1 MQGSVIQS
9 FESVAVST
17 RIRLARNFREYPFP
31 NLLIKSPHAEEMSEE
46 MVSILCAELDPID
59 DFVLYHIKDLS
70 DDDAAFLKERNL
82 VSRDLILNRRI
93 SAALVSEDES
103 ISVMINEEDHVRE
116 QYFMKGFDLE
126 KAYERVAGIDD
137 VISECIPFA
146 FDEQF
151 GYLTACPTNL
161 GTGLRASVML
171 FLPAV
176 SRRGLMR
183 RISSDLARGGL
194 TVRGAFGE
202 GSGNEGDLF
211 QISNEMTLG
220 HSEEVILRQV
230 DQAVSTMVELEIRER
245 ERMKAEGGVALRD
258 KVRRALG
265 VLLNCCTVGED
276 EFKLKIADVKLGL
289 ALGILGSVKGGE
301 RSMSELD
308 DLLTAMRP
316 ANINRLCGETL
327 PREEQDM
334 YRAENVVRALG
345 EMKLYY

>member
-1 MQGSVIQS
+1 MQGNVIQS

-31 NLLIKSPHAEEMSEE
+31 NLLIKSPHAEEISEE
-46 MVSILCAELDPID
+46 MVGILSAELCSIEN
-59 DFVLYHIKDLS
+59 FVLHHIKDLS
-70 DDDAAFLKERNL
+70 DDEAAFLKERNL

-126 KAYERVAGIDD
+126 KAYERLTGIDD

-146 FDEQF
+146 FDEDF

-183 RISSDLARGGL
+183 RLSSELARGGL

-202 GSGNEGDLF
+202 GSGTEGDLF

-220 HSEEVILRQV
+220 HSEEIILRQV

-258 KVRRALG
+258 RARRALG
-265 VLLNCCTVGED
+265 VLLNCCRIGEQ

-301 RSMSELD
+301 KSMAELD
-308 DLLTAMRP
+308 DLLIAMRP
-316 ANINRLCGETL
+316 ANINRLVGEAL
-327 PREEQDM
+327 SEEDQDV
-334 YRAENVVRALG
+334 YRAEHATDLIAR
-345 EMKLYY
+345 MQLYY